1 MKQIITTIALM
12 FASIAIINAQTTA
25 TNWTAQDCNSVN
37 HTLFTDLDNGK
48 IVVMVWVMPCGS
60 CVNGATAAYNA
71 MQSFATSHPGK
82 VVYYIAD
89 DLGDASCST
98 LSSWITS
105 NSIGSLS
112 NMTVFS
118 NSGNVIKESDFGGSG
133 MPHVAVIGGTN
144 HKIYYNK
151 MNSATNDQAGITSA
165 INWAIAAATGVNAVA
180 SQIKF
185 SVSPNPAKEN
195 LSITCTKGIKKVSIS
210 SLTGQVI
217 KEETFAN
224 GKMNPVINLSGVA
237 AGVYTIKVTDMAGQA
252 GIQKIVKE

>member
-1 MKQIITTIALM
+1 MKQTIIT
-12 FASIAIINAQTTA
+12 IAILLTVFSTVHAQTTA
-25 TNWTAQDCNSVN
+25 TNWTAQDCSSTS

-71 MQSFATSHPGK
+71 AQSFATSNPGK

-89 DLGDASCST
+89 DLGDASCSALNT
-98 LSSWITS
+98 WITS

-118 NSGNVIKESDFGGSG
+118 NAGNVIKESDFGGSG
-133 MPHVAVIGGTN
+133 MPHVTVIGGTN

-151 MNSATNDQAGITSA
+151 MNSATNDQSGITSA
-165 INWAIAAATGVNAVA
+165 ISSAIASVDVENITN
-180 SQIKF
+180 QIKF
-185 SVSPNPAKEN
+185 SVSPNPLTET
-195 LSITCTKGIKKVSIS
+195 LSINYGQPIKKIS
-210 SLTGQVI
+210 VLSLTGQVI
-217 KEETFAN
+217 KEETYTT
-224 GKMNPVINLSGVA
+224 GKLNPTINLTAVA
-237 AGVYTIKVTDMAGQA
+237 TGVYTVKVIDITGQS